1 MEKLN
6 FYLCCDPQDLRL
18 LNSGKPARYTAEVE
32 RDLDKADGMIR
43 LLFNDVQFLK
53 DGRHLQSEQ
62 IYRRSVKS
70 KGFSSF
76 FFLHLYSEKLKLVFI
91 LEAFIVL
98 FVEILFTLLLSLE
111 SNKLSFS
118 IFLFGMGMSLPSTN
132 INTCIHTFYLHS

>member
-1 MEKLN
+1 MTLLGLIIGETK
-6 FYLCCDPQDLRL
+6 YLCCCDPQDLRL

-70 KGFSSF
+70 KGFSSLF
-76 FFLHLYSEKLKLVFI
+76 FTF
-91 LEAFIVL
+91 VL
-98 FVEILFTLLLSLE
+98 
-111 SNKLSFS
+111 
-118 IFLFGMGMSLPSTN
+118 
-132 INTCIHTFYLHS
+132 